1 MNISETKK
9 PDLGSGSVGKLLAKL
24 ALPAV
29 AAQII
34 NMLYNLIDRV
44 YVGRIAV
51 IGTDALAGLGVC
63 FPIILIVS
71 AFSALIGMGGAPL
84 AAIRMGE
91 KKREEA
97 EKIFN
102 NGVILLLIFGIA
114 LTVVLLLFSRQLLV
128 LFGSPASSL
137 PYADAYLRIYAIG
150 TVFVM
155 LTLGLN
161 PFISTQ
167 GFAFMS
173 MITVAIGAVLN
184 IALDPL
190 FIFAFN
196 MGVRGAALATILSQ
210 AVSCVWVVLFFVSKR
225 TSIKLKPSFFKL
237 QPSVFFPMLALGV
250 TPFIMQATESAVQ
263 IVFNVQLHAYTGGS
277 KDYTAALTIMMSV
290 MQVISLP
297 LNGLGTGAQPLISY
311 NYGAGNMA
319 RVKKTVKY
327 LFLTALTVCFIVW
340 LSCLT
345 VPFIYA
351 SIFSAS
357 AEVTA
362 IVNDYMPIFM
372 MGSIM
377 FCAQF
382 ALQNA
387 FLALGQAKIS
397 MFLALLRKVILLI
410 PLTFILP
417 LILGVKG
424 VFLAEGV
431 ADLTAGTI
439 TGLAFLLSFKGILL
453 RREAFLSAQAER
465 ANAAASVTGDVIPMN
480 AQNTPSVSAE
490 ELSEKTLA
498 EESLSIGENPEAQN
512 TDTENKAE

>member
-44 YVGRIAV
+44 YVGRIDV

-91 KKREEA
+91 KRREDA

-114 LTVVLLLFSRQLLV
+114 LTVVLLIFSRQLLV
-128 LFGSPASSL
+128 MFGSPDSSL

-155 LTLGLN
+155 LALGLN

-167 GFAFMS
+167 GLTFTS

-210 AVSCVWVVLFFVSKR
+210 AVSCVCVVLFFTSKR
-225 TSIKLKPSFFKL
+225 TSIKLRPSFFKL
-237 QPSVFFPMLALGV
+237 KPSVFLPMLALGI

-263 IVFNVQLHAYTGGS
+263 IVFNVQLRAYTGGS

-297 LNGLGTGAQPLISY
+297 LNGLGTGAQPLVSY
-311 NYGAGNMA
+311 NYGAGNME

-327 LFLTALTVCFIVW
+327 LFLTALTVCLIVW

-362 IVNDYMPIFM
+362 IVNTYMPLFM

-410 PLTFILP
+410 PLTFLLP
-417 LILGVKG
+417 LFFDVKG
-424 VFLAEGV
+424 IFLAEGV
-431 ADLTAGTI
+431 TDLTAGTV
-439 TGLAFLLSFKGILL
+439 TGLAFLLSFKGILHK
-453 RREAFLSAQAER
+453 REVLLSARAE
-465 ANAAASVTGDVIPMN
+465 AIVEKDSLIDGNSAKNEVVIPE
-480 AQNTPSVSAE
+480 ASDTLKDSVSVE
-490 ELSEKTLA
+490 
-498 EESLSIGENPEAQN
+498 EESILTIEEKNIKSS
-512 TDTENKAE
+512 DTENKSE